1 MRSARGPQGGGAPGA
16 IHCSF
21 GRFGFDSHTR
31 RTARV
36 VTLRGARRAAAAHAA
51 RLELLR
57 GHAARAAEVVGIER
71 VVDLPD
77 SGLVQRRQAELRR
90 EEGLR
95 PNTTPMFS

>member
-1 MRSARGPQGGGAPGA
+1 MQATTGGSVHCVT
-16 IHCSF
+16 HCSF
-21 GRFGFDSHTR
+21 GHFTFDPHTR
-31 RTARV
+31 RTARTV
-36 VTLRGARRAAAAHAA
+36 ASARRAAAAHAA

-57 GHAARAAEVVGIER
+57 GHAARAAEVVGVER

-77 SGLVQRRQAELRR
+77 SGLVQRRQAELRC